1 MSRVCCCR
9 WTAEPIR
16 DWSEVGVVKEKS
28 LQERVEHLLPAV
40 TKPGR
45 YVGGELN
52 QVVKPWDDVQTHV
65 ALVFPDI
72 YDLGQANLG
81 IAILYDL
88 LNQRVDVAA
97 ERAFAPW
104 VDMETAMRNADIPL
118 FSLENKRP
126 LADFEIIGVSLPYET
141 LYTNFLNILD
151 LSKIPLHSKDREIQH
166 PLVIAGGQAVF
177 NPEPVAP
184 FVDAFAIGEGEE
196 VTLDIVDAHQDW
208 VESGGSRQELLLRLA
223 QIPGVYVPALV
234 KVDYHPDGKIK
245 TVEPADAR
253 VKLPVV
259 KRILAKLPPP
269 LSRFLVPN
277 VEVVH
282 ERVSIEIMRGC
293 TRGCRFCHAG
303 MVNRPIRER
312 SVIEVMQALTAGL
325 DQTGYEEVGLLSLS
339 SSDHSEIIPLIEG
352 LRELLTQRQVDI
364 SLPSLRI
371 ESFSDELMDEL
382 QSLSPGGGFT
392 IAPEAGTERMRNII
406 NKPLRDAELMDTV
419 RSVFAHGW
427 KSIKLYFMIGHPQET
442 LSDVEAIAELCK
454 RVLQE
459 GRQIAGGRVRV
470 HSGVSTFIPKPH
482 TPFQWAAFD
491 DLSAIDAKLTLLKDA
506 LRGSKIKMTWNDP
519 RASLLE
525 AWLSRGDRRIAP
537 VIERAWR
544 KGARFD
550 AWSDQF
556 RLEHWESAFAECGLD
571 PDFYSFRERDL
582 DEVLPWDHINVGVRK
597 SFLQEDYRMSLSGTV
612 RPDCREQCYACGI
625 LAAFSGLRRAQPGG
639 GWKCP

>member
-1 MSRVCCCR
+1 MK
-9 WTAEPIR
+9 A
-16 DWSEVGVVKEKS
+16 KS

-52 QVVKPWDDVQTHV
+52 QVVKPWESVQTHV

-104 VDMETAMRNADIPL
+104 VDMEAAMRDAGIPL

-151 LSKIPLHSKDREIQH
+151 LSKIPLYSKDRETQH

-177 NPEPVAP
+177 NPEPVAS
-184 FVDAFAIGEGEE
+184 FVDAFVIGEGEE
-196 VTLDIVDAHQDW
+196 AALDIVDAHQAW
-208 VESGGSRQELLLRLA
+208 VESGGSRQDLLLRLA

-245 TVEPADAR
+245 TIEPADSR

-312 SVIEVMQALTAGL
+312 AAIEVMEALTAGL
-325 DQTGYEEVGLLSLS
+325 DQTGYEEVSLLSLS

-371 ESFSDELMDEL
+371 ESFSDELMDGL

-419 RSVFAHGW
+419 RSVFEHGW
-427 KSIKLYFMIGHPQET
+427 KSLKLYFMIGHPQET
-442 LSDVEAIAELCK
+442 LSDVEAIADICK
-454 RVLQE
+454 RVLHE

-470 HSGVSTFIPKPH
+470 HAGVSTFIPKPH

-491 DLSAIDAKLTLLKDA
+491 DPAAIDAKLALLKDA

-550 AWSDQF
+550 AWGDQF
-556 RLEHWESAFAECGLD
+556 RFEHWESAFAECGLD

-597 SFLQEDYRMSLSGTV
+597 SFLQEDYRLSLSGGV
-612 RPDCREQCYACGI
+612 RPDCRDQCYACGI
-625 LAAFSGLRRAQPGG
+625 LTAFSELRLAQPGG